1 MHISDGILS
10 PLWCLIWFIIAII
23 FLLISINNV
32 RREDTESERSYIP
45 ILALMGAAVFVIS
58 VWHIPVP
65 VTGSSSHPV
74 GTPMASIII
83 GPFASMI
90 ITFVILIIQMFI
102 GHGGLTTLGTN
113 TVSMGIV
120 GSFSAYLLFLLFK
133 RLKLP
138 VWTSAGISAFIGSVL
153 VYLTTALQLA
163 LSLNPASILSHW
175 LIYSAGYIPTQLP
188 LAIAEFIFTAGIVE
202 YIYKNRPDMLY
213 FNRKSDQ
220 NDI

>member
-1 MHISDGILS
+1 MHISDGILT
-10 PLWCLIWFIIAII
+10 PVWCLIWFIIAII
-23 FLLISINNV
+23 FLVIGINRIRKMDKEN
-32 RREDTESERSYIP
+32 ERSYMP

-83 GPFASMI
+83 GPFASVV
-90 ITFVILIIQMFI
+90 ITFIILIIQAFI
-102 GHGGLTTLGTN
+102 GHGGLTTLGAN

-120 GSFSAYLLFLLFK
+120 GPFSAYLLFLLFK

-138 VWTSAGISAFIGSVL
+138 VWTSAGISAFIGSIL
-153 VYLTTALQLA
+153 VYLTTAFQLA
-163 LSLNPASILSHW
+163 LSLNPTSVLSHW

-202 YIYKNRPDMLY
+202 YIYKNKPDLLY
-213 FNRKSDQ
+213 FYHNYHKRD
-220 NDI
+220 

>member
-1 MHISDGILS
+1 MHISDGILT

-23 FLLISINNV
+23 FLVIGISSIKKRND
-32 RREDTESERSYIP
+32 ETEKSYMP

-83 GPFASMI
+83 GPFASTV
-90 ITFVILIIQMFI
+90 ITFVILIIQAFI
-102 GHGGLTTLGTN
+102 GHGGLTTLGAN

-133 RLKLP
+133 KLRLP
-138 VWTSAGISAFIGSVL
+138 VWTSAGISAFIASIL

-163 LSLNPASILSHW
+163 LSLNPTSVFSHW

-188 LAIAEFIFTAGIVE
+188 LAIAEFIFTAGIVK
-202 YIYKNRPDMLY
+202 YIYINKPDLFY
-213 FNRKSDQ
+213 FYHKGD
-220 NDI
+220 